1 MDKAFSDPT
10 QLPIPHQAGRSQ
22 SRRHAG
28 TGDSPGPQALPLL
41 IRRELIPPAD
51 TNASQPSVSQQ
62 KCFTIPVIHRE
73 TGEVLEF
80 EETRPGIHERAYTD
94 TDAQETRRQRYEMK
108 TAAETVLGTG
118 SRLFKCQRMRIDKTK
133 DIEIKISDESGRAFF
148 SNFQACG
155 SVWLCAVCAP
165 KVTERRKVEVK
176 EAQDISLGRGFK
188 VMLLT
193 GTAPHGRGDDV
204 NVVLAALKKGWKHTS
219 QGRKAH
225 AMRQDIGLVGSVRVL
240 ETTYGENGWHP
251 HFHALLILD
260 TDLTPHQVEEAWWP
274 LWRDGCMKAGLGEP
288 SREHGIQV
296 QDGSQAA
303 AYITKWGI
311 EHELTKGHLKK
322 GKKSLSPWDLMRVM
336 AFGPDHS
343 SISPELR
350 EVLHQLG
357 IDQARAQALWVVYAK
372 AFKGQRQL
380 YWSNGL
386 RKLLGMGEERTNE
399 ELAQADPEET
409 ARTVATVTNKQRI
422 LMIRA
427 RAWSDVLVLA
437 EGSPGEIEPY
447 LVALECSNTVE
458 NEMEN
463 VS

>member
-1 MDKAFSDPT
+1 MDKAYTDPT
-10 QLPIPHQAGRSQ
+10 QPPIPHQVGRSQ
-22 SRRHAG
+22 GRRHAG
-28 TGDSPGPQALPLL
+28 AGDSPRPQASPLVE
-41 IRRELIPPAD
+41 RRETIPPYSP
-51 TNASQPSVSQQ
+51 NGSQPSDRI
-62 KCFTIPVIHRE
+62 TVIHRE

-80 EETRPGIHERAYTD
+80 EETRSGIHERAYTD

-118 SRLFKCQRMRIDKTK
+118 SRLFKCQRARIDKTK
-133 DIEIKISDESGRAFF
+133 DIEVKVSNESGRAFF
-148 SNFQACG
+148 SGFQACG
-155 SVWLCAVCAP
+155 SVWLCAICGP
-165 KVTERRKVEVK
+165 KITERRRVEVAK
-176 EAQDISLGRGFK
+176 AIETAKAQGFK

-193 GTAPHGRGDDV
+193 LTVPHGMGDDV
-204 NVVLAALKKGWKHTS
+204 RVVLASMKKGWAKTS

-225 AMRQDIGLVGSVRVL
+225 AMRQETGFIGSIRVL
-240 ETTYGENGWHP
+240 EVTRGENGWHP

-274 LWRDGCMKAGLGEP
+274 LWRDGCVKAGLEAP
-288 SREHGIQV
+288 SREHGITV
-296 QDGSQAA
+296 QDGAQAA
-303 AYITKWGI
+303 HYVSKWGL
-311 EHELTKGHLKK
+311 ESELTKGHLKK
-322 GKKSLSPWDLMRVM
+322 GKSSLTPWDLMRVM
-336 AFGPDHS
+336 TFGTDHQV
-343 SISPELR
+343 ISPELR
-350 EVLHQLG
+350 ETLQRLG
-357 IDQARAQALWVVYAK
+357 IDKDKARALWIVYAK

-380 YWSNGL
+380 IWSVGL
-386 RKLLGMGEERTNE
+386 RDVLGLGDEKTDEEE
-399 ELAQADPEET
+399 AAADPNEA

-458 NEMEN
+458 DESEN